1 MDATPAETRARFLA
15 AQETVRQTEAELNR
29 WIGTR
34 NLANDMIYGLRAR
47 LTEYAAEL
55 RGAQWALEAVDSED
69 EDFESHASDSDV
81 EMADPGSGDS
91 DEGLQDELE
100 ELHRDAQGER

>member
-55 RGAQWALEAVDSED
+55 RGAQWALEGANSDG
-69 EDFESHASDSDV
+69 EDFESRDSGSDV
-81 EMADPGSGDS
+81 EMAESGSVND

-100 ELHRDAQGER
+100 DLRRDAQGER